1 MLKICFSQIVTK
13 LETQNQETIKASA
26 DHFVADVCKR
36 LPNYEASDAMNT
48 DQSGIEL
55 EIRFTR
61 TLSYKSEKIIVGAVR
76 STNASTHSYTVQ
88 PTITLDDNLL
98 SPLYLC
104 LEEPKGHMSENIR
117 SHLFKTSNV
126 VITGSSGKLTTS
138 LVKYWHDHVLLPSL
152 GQYKKFLLILDCW
165 GGQIYG
171 KRLYDH
177 LPGCTR
183 LQVPKKTTDEIH
195 PLYVFFNR

>member
-36 LPNYEASDAMNT
+36 LSNYEASEAMNT

-55 EIRFTR
+55 EIRFAR
-61 TLSYKSEKIIVGAVR
+61 TLSYKSEKITVGAVR

-98 SPLYLC
+98 SPLYLY

-117 SHLFKTSNV
+117 SHLSRPRM
-126 VITGSSGKLTTS
+126 
-138 LVKYWHDHVLLPSL
+138 W
-152 GQYKKFLLILDCW
+152 
-165 GGQIYG
+165 
-171 KRLYDH
+171 
-177 LPGCTR
+177 
-183 LQVPKKTTDEIH
+183 
-195 PLYVFFNR
+195 